1 MSNMSNTKLW
11 AITILGAAIGWVVFQ
26 IAPALR
32 PVLIA
37 LLVAYLLNP
46 LVELIEKK
54 LKAKKWLAISI
65 LSSSIIVGLVILGN
79 LILSLVVNQATEL
92 INEFQ
97 SISENFNQVIEDMLV
112 YLEKIGLSQT
122 MLEAA
127 KQYVAQ
133 LINWL
138 GSFMESIITS
148 TLGFIFNAV
157 DLVLILSM
165 IIYFLASGKKMVQ
178 DIIDHAPEN
187 LRQTIINLIEGTDL
201 VIWSYIKTQSLI
213 ALLIGVV
220 STIAF
225 TLIGV
230 RFSVLLGVIAGV
242 FNFIPYFGS
251 IFAGA
256 LATMIALL
264 TNGFSQA
271 IITLIAVLI
280 IQQTEGNFIT
290 PRLQG
295 KSTGMHPAIII
306 ILILVGN
313 YLWGTIGM
321 FIAVPLFGLA
331 RIFVAEA
338 IKLIK
343 QIE

>member
-1 MSNMSNTKLW
+1 
-11 AITILGAAIGWVVFQ
+11 VFFF
-26 IAPALR
+26 
-32 PVLIA
+32 
-37 LLVAYLLNP
+37 
-46 LVELIEKK
+46 
-54 LKAKKWLAISI
+54 
-65 LSSSIIVGLVILGN
+65 IVGN
-79 LILSLVVNQATEL
+79 LILSLIVNQATEL

-97 SISENFNQVIEDMLV
+97 SIRGNFNQVIEDMFA
-112 YLEKIGLSQT
+112 YLEKIGFSQP
-122 MLEAA
+122 MLEAS

-148 TLGFIFNAV
+148 ALGFIFNAV
-157 DLVLILSM
+157 DFVLILSM
-165 IIYFLASGKKMVQ
+165 IIYFLASGKKMVL
-178 DIIDHAPEN
+178 DIMGHAPKN
-187 LRQTIINLIEGTDL
+187 LHQTIINLIEGADL

-213 ALLIGVV
+213 ALIIGLV

-225 TLIGV
+225 LMIGV

-256 LATMIALL
+256 LAIMIALL

-295 KSTGMHPAIII
+295 KSAGTHPAIII

-331 RIFVAEA
+331 RILVAEA
-338 IKLIK
+338 VKLIK